1 MTATPDDPDQIPF
14 TDRAAIRR
22 WIDRVGGI
30 DDTARSLGMTRRTV
44 ERIYSGAFPLK
55 RRIARELAAIAGE
68 PEAVA

>member
-1 MTATPDDPDQIPF
+1 MTETTDHEPTFD
-14 TDRAAIRR
+14 DRAAIRR

-30 DDTARSLGMTRRTV
+30 DDTARSLRMSIRTV

-55 RRIARELAAIAGE
+55 RRIARELATIAGE